1 MANEVDNRVVQLE
14 MDNGSFEK
22 SANQSIKT
30 LDKLDN
36 ALNLKNG
43 KRSFSEVEEAAAKCD
58 FKPLIEAS
66 KTAVDYMSTI
76 GKVATTV
83 IQNITNRAVDA
94 GISIA
99 KSLSIDQITTGF
111 SKYEQKTA
119 NVQTLIN
126 STGKSI
132 DEINGYLDRLMWF
145 SDETSYGFTDMTQA
159 LSTMVSAGGDIDK
172 IVPMIEGMANATAFA
187 GKGAAEFNR
196 VIYNLNQSYSA
207 GSLQYMDWKSVM
219 MAGANSQQLV
229 EALIRAGEEAGT
241 IKKGEVTV
249 DNFAN
254 TLSKKWA
261 NREVMEKGFGY
272 FDEMTQKAYEM
283 IGTLDEQGNT
293 IDTASR
299 AYEILSQQYSG
310 VSLNAA
316 KAAQEAKS
324 FTEAIDSTKDAVSS
338 GWMRTFEIIFGNYE
352 QAKELWTDV
361 ANGLWDIFAGGFEE
375 RNNLLE
381 QVFQHNPVDDYATSL
396 EKAGVKFDDFK
407 AKMKAAYRET
417 GNATDRMSDKDFEE
431 MTAGADNFSD
441 LLKQSWVSS
450 ALLEKTIGQF
460 APNISKASAGT
471 KKLGGNVQELLKD
484 VNSGKY
490 GYGVEEQQKKLIEAG
505 FDGSSLGS
513 NWLQQWYNTV
523 ASGNEEAIAAIN
535 GTISTTEEATE
546 VLEDQTDIFDDLATK
561 AKEFDNG
568 YYSQNSGRTIVLDG
582 IKNVLGAIGDRLDV
596 VKKAWDKV
604 FPKMTAEHLKNIL
617 ITFHAFTEQLKMG
630 AKEGQIIEAVA
641 TKVFTVLSKIRD
653 IFVGIGRVG
662 LSAIK
667 LAGRFGEFLL
677 TLAPIQQALTK
688 LKEFFGFI
696 DGNVM
701 GGLDSFIQKLSNIAA
716 YLDSLDESDF
726 DKLPDK
732 FKKLAKYF
740 TPFVAAWR
748 TLRAVAEPVVTSI
761 GNFLLN
767 VGPWIYTNAIVP
779 FANFVKEVINSDK
792 PIETLING
800 FKDFGKTA
808 FESIQKVWNK
818 LKTGN
823 ISDVLKK
830 IGEKFPAL
838 KKAIDAVSEAFKK
851 LTTNADGTKKSL
863 DFGKVISAI
872 TFAGLIAGIAELGK
886 VLTSIQNAADTI
898 KMTFSNL
905 NKFLAGKFGNT
916 FQANVKAITAAIVAL
931 AASVI
936 ILSLLPAG
944 KMWSAVVAIGALMT
958 VLVALSMWMAQATK
972 KFSKAEFKKINGLIK
987 PMLGIAAS
995 ILILSF
1001 GIKKAAAA
1009 FADCE
1014 TFGDTITR
1022 VIGILALFGGLG
1034 LEIIGFAALMSMM
1047 KGKVEASA
1055 VVMVLISVAILLM
1068 ASALNSVQDLSL
1080 SDDAKGLLV
1089 SIAIVAVIIAAIASL
1104 SKGNDIRRFSSA
1116 TNLIVSLAALAAG
1129 IYFALKAF
1137 EQLKT
1142 FDLESIYAN
1151 WESLVVIFAI
1161 VVGIVWLIQ
1170 KLGSALKPVTD
1181 SIAKLS
1187 VAVLAMIGAM
1197 YLVTLLVG
1205 KLNAMTQSG
1214 DLGTAVF
1221 AMALIAMVVGALMLF
1236 VSKGLEISGNN
1247 AKGAIKM
1254 AASVLVL
1261 TIAIATLVGVLK
1273 VIDLAFGD
1281 MEVPDI
1287 AKIAGIMTFIAILVG
1302 GLAIAVGKAGKL
1314 GEGKGTGVLIAAIA
1328 GVVALAAVMVILSN
1342 FSWQD
1347 LIPGII
1353 GIVVAVIAIG
1363 GLMLAI
1369 AKAVSIATKEK
1380 GGLGGLIAT
1389 VFLIAALGA
1398 SLAVLSNMPLDGLA
1412 YACIAMT
1419 VVMVALAGCLWAIG
1433 NIKFSTDTLM
1443 NVLVGV
1449 VLLAAITAAIALIA
1463 PAMEKLAALPSK
1475 QLLANVGIMLLAV
1488 LGLAIIAGVL
1498 AGIMVAFPP
1507 MVIALLVVAG
1517 LLVAIGVLFVAFAF
1531 SMSVLAN
1538 VNYQAIATGL
1548 TMCAGPMFQVGDA
1561 GLGLILGAVGVA
1573 LFAVAIWALGAA
1585 GQSAS
1590 TGIVVLGVAIEYLL
1604 GILSAIGN
1612 AIQNSNGNIISAL
1625 ANLNTE
1631 LSNSADNVLSNSGK
1645 ISEAI
1650 QSVIGA
1656 GIIDTD
1662 GVAED
1667 VGDGIASMGDAIEG
1681 HSGEVKD
1688 ATVGVVTS
1696 AGEAAVEESA
1706 AQGKSAGEAF
1716 AAAYAQAKIEAG
1728 ENNPFKYSGSASGY
1742 FQQNPTGT
1750 SQVKSPEAS
1759 NASPGAPSWLSGLA
1773 GDFDPNKL
1781 VTMISEKAGS
1791 MDLSGITSMFGSK
1804 LTDGLSQYIS
1814 GEGMQSILTNITGS
1828 VGEGDFSIVTD
1839 NISSVFTQ
1847 DLSTS
1852 LSNMENTDAV
1862 KESVS
1867 EVMDDAVDEGKKVDS
1882 TPVGKAFGDGVV
1894 QAIKDCRDAV
1904 VNAAKELAS
1913 AAMEAFASNFN
1924 PTSVMGVSEMAD
1936 YEGYAVDD
1944 SYALESAAYTI
1955 TPVLDMSEVYDG
1967 LSEADTLYSPVVRP
1981 TLDMSGTDP
1990 AYANVAAVARY
2001 DSRSTNGYEA
2011 NAESTAAQVG
2021 SVTFTQ
2027 NNYSP
2032 KNLSKVD
2039 IYRQTRNQLDQY
2051 ERMIKKR

>member
-1 MANEVDNRVVQLE
+1 MANTVDNRVVQLE

-22 SANQSIKT
+22 GANQSIKT

-43 KRSFSEVEEAAAKCD
+43 KRSFSEVEEAAAKCN
-58 FKPLIEAS
+58 FKPLLSAADSVVAKFSAIEIAGI
-66 KTAVDYMSTI
+66 TALT
-76 GKVATTV
+76 
-83 IQNITNRAVDA
+83 NITNRAVNA
-94 GISIA
+94 GIGIA

-196 VIYNLNQSYSA
+196 VIYNLNQSYSQ
-207 GSLQYMDWKSVM
+207 GYLNYMDWKSVQL
-219 MAGANSQQLV
+219 AGASSKQLV
-229 EALIRAGEEAGT
+229 EELIRAGEEAGT

-249 DNFAN
+249 DNFTS

-299 AYEILSQQYSG
+299 AYEILSQQYNG
-310 VSLNAA
+310 VSINAA

-352 QAKELWTDV
+352 QAKTLWTDV

-381 QVFQHNPVDDYATSL
+381 QVFQHNVVDDYATSL

-417 GNATDRMSDKDFEE
+417 GNAADRMSDKDFEE

-450 ALLEKTIGQF
+450 SLLEKTIGQF
-460 APNISKASAGT
+460 APNISQATSGT
-471 KKLGGNVQELLKD
+471 KKLAGNVQDLLKD

-535 GTISTTEEATE
+535 DTISTTEEATV

-617 ITFHAFTEQLKMG
+617 ITFHALTEQLKMG

-653 IFVGIGRVG
+653 IFIGIGRVG

-667 LAGRFGEFLL
+667 LAGRFGEWLL
-677 TLAPIQQALTK
+677 QLEPVQQALAK
-688 LKEFFGFI
+688 IKEFFGFI

-701 GGLDSFIQKLSNIAA
+701 GGLDSFIQKLSDIAT

-732 FKKLAKYF
+732 FKKLAKLF
-740 TPFVAAWR
+740 APFVAAWR
-748 TLRAVAEPVVTSI
+748 TLRAVAEPVVASI
-761 GNFLLN
+761 GAFLSN

-779 FANFVKEVINSDK
+779 FVNFIKEVINSDK

-808 FESIQKVWNK
+808 LEAIQKAWNT

-898 KMTFSNL
+898 KTTFSNL

-916 FQANVKAITAAIVAL
+916 FQANIKAITAAIVAL

-958 VLVALSMWMAQATK
+958 VLVALSIWMAQATK

-1055 VVMVLISVAILLM
+1055 LMMVLIATAIFIM
-1068 ASALNSVQDLSL
+1068 ASALNLIKDIKL
-1080 SDDAKGLLV
+1080 SDDATSILGLLTV
-1089 SIAIVAVIIAAIASL
+1089 TIVIIALISAIGTAYSKGSEKKLSSFANIAITLAALAAALYIGLKAAEMLKTISLEDIYSHWQEAVVIVAVII
-1104 SKGNDIRRFSSA
+1104 
-1116 TNLIVSLAALAAG
+1116 
-1129 IYFALKAF
+1129 
-1137 EQLKT
+1137 
-1142 FDLESIYAN
+1142 
-1151 WESLVVIFAI
+1151 
-1161 VVGIVWLIQ
+1161 GIVWLIQ

-1287 AKIAGIMTFIAILVG
+1287 KKIAEILAGIVILVG
-1302 GLAIAVGKAGKL
+1302 LLAIAVGVAGKL

-1328 GVVALAAVMVILSN
+1328 LAAVMIILSN
-1342 FSWQD
+1342 FTLDD
-1347 LIPGII
+1347 LKPGIA
-1353 GIVVAVIAIG
+1353 GIIAAVFAFSVLMVAIG
-1363 GLMLAI
+1363 G
-1369 AKAVSIATKEK
+1369 AVRLATKEK

-1389 VFLIAALGA
+1389 VFLIVALGA

-1463 PAMEKLAALPSK
+1463 PAMEKLAALPAT
-1475 QLLANVGIMLLAV
+1475 QLLANVGIMLGAV
-1488 LGLAIIAGVL
+1488 LILAIIAGVL
-1498 AGIMVAFPP
+1498 AGVMVAFPP
-1507 MVIALLVVAG
+1507 MVAALLVVAG

-1548 TMCAGPMFQVGDA
+1548 AMCAGPMFQVGDA

-1573 LFAVAIWALGAA
+1573 LFAVAIWVLGAA

-1696 AGEAAVEESA
+1696 AGEAAVQESE

-1716 AAAYAQAKIEAG
+1716 AAAYTQAKIETG
-1728 ENNPFKYSGSASGY
+1728 ENNPFKYSSSATGY

-1759 NASPGAPSWLSGLA
+1759 KASPGIPSWLSGLT
-1773 GDFDPNKL
+1773 GDFDPNQL
-1781 VTMISEKAGS
+1781 VTMISEKAGG
-1791 MDLSGITSMFGSK
+1791 MDLSGITNVFGGK

-1828 VGEGDFSIVTD
+1828 MGEGDFSIVTD
-1839 NISSVFTQ
+1839 NISKVFTQ

-1882 TPVGKAFGDGVV
+1882 TSVGKAFGEGVV

-1904 VNAAKELAS
+1904 VNAAKELAA
-1913 AAMEAFASNFN
+1913 AAMKAFTDNFN
-1924 PTSVMGVSEMAD
+1924 PAGAMGVSEMAD

-1990 AYANVAAVARY
+1990 AYANVSAVASY
-2001 DSRSTNGYEA
+2001 DSRSTSGYEA
-2011 NAESTAAQVG
+2011 NAESTAAQIG
-2021 SVTFTQ
+2021 GVTFTQ